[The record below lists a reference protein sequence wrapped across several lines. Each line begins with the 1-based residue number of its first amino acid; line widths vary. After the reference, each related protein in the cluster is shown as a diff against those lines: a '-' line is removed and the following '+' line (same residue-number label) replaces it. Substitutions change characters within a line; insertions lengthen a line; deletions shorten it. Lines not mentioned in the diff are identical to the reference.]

1 MERSFNENAK
11 LIPTVFCFP
20 FAGGSGYSYNGFKK
34 CAKNVRIQPI
44 EIPGRGKRIVENLI
58 SDIELIADDAFA
70 QIRNNLGSPY
80 AIYGHSMGS
89 IIAYLTTV
97 RIVDAALP
105 KPMHVF
111 VSGRGGPVMEERD
124 LPAYDLPRHQFFS
137 KLKEMGG
144 SPTDLLDDPD
154 IASHFEPILRADF
167 KAIEKYQYRQHDP
180 LDVPLTCFIGNDEGV
195 TDDEVQGWQR
205 ETLHSLEVV
214 RFPGKHFF
222 IFEHEQEIISIME
235 RTLLARTA
243 PQSI

>member
-154 IASHFEPILRADF
+154 DEALLDAANMIPGEKVHVVNVNNGERLETYIIKGERNTGTICMNGPAARKVAVGDIVIVISYAILDFEEAKTFTPTIIFPD
-167 KAIEKYQYRQHDP
+167 
-180 LDVPLTCFIGNDEGV
+180 GNN
-195 TDDEVQGWQR
+195 R
-205 ETLHSLEVV
+205 
-214 RFPGKHFF
+214 
-222 IFEHEQEIISIME
+222 I
-235 RTLLARTA
+235 
-243 PQSI
+243 